1 MSRCPLTSPFD
12 LSPDFAVTDHENAPF
27 MRRIQTF
34 MRRSSP
40 FTTSQKQ
47 GMADFSARYLLPR
60 SRDGFKPEEIFG
72 RTAPLTVEIGFG
84 MGYSLAEMALAA
96 PERDF
101 VGIEIHEPGVA
112 QLCFELGTRN
122 IPNVRIL
129 DEDALEL
136 LEERFADH
144 SIDTVQLYFPDP
156 WPKAR
161 HHKRRFVNAANAALI
176 HRKLKKGG
184 LFHMATDWQNYAEW
198 MLEHM
203 EAAPGYENI
212 AGKGEYSPRPDFRPL
227 TKFENRGHRL
237 GHGVWDLMYKT
248 I

>member
-1 MSRCPLTSPFD
+1 MT
-12 LSPDFAVTDHENAPF
+12 ENADAPF

-40 FTTSQKQ
+40 FTATQKQ
-47 GMADFSARYLLPR
+47 GMAEFAPRFLLPR
-60 SRDGFKPEEIFG
+60 SREPFNAAEIFG
-72 RTAPLTVEIGFG
+72 REAPLTVEIGFG
-84 MGYSLAEMALAA
+84 MGYSLAEMAQAA
-96 PERDF
+96 PERNF

-112 QLCFELGTRN
+112 QLCYELGTRN
-122 IPNVRIL
+122 IANVRIL

-136 LEERFADH
+136 LALRFADA

-176 HRKLKKGG
+176 RRKLKTGG
-184 LFHMATDWQNYAEW
+184 LFHMATDWENYAEW

-203 EAAPGYENI
+203 EAAPGFENV
-212 AGKGEYSPRPDFRPL
+212 AGAGHYSPRPEFRPL
-227 TKFENRGHRL
+227 TKFEKRGHKL
-237 GHGVWDLMYKT
+237 GHGVWDLMYRAV
-248 I
+248 

>member
-1 MSRCPLTSPFD
+1 MTSM
-12 LSPDFAVTDHENAPF
+12 TDDTKTDAPF

-40 FTTSQKQ
+40 FTASQKQ

-60 SRDGFKPEEIFG
+60 SREPFNALQVFG
-72 RTAPLTVEIGFG
+72 REAPLTVEIGFG
-84 MGYSLAEMALAA
+84 MGYSLAEMAQAA

-112 QLCFELGTRN
+112 QLCFELGTRD

-136 LEERFADH
+136 LEHRFADG

-156 WPKAR
+156 WQKAR
-161 HHKRRFVNAANAALI
+161 HYKRRFVNAENAALI
-176 HRKLKKGG
+176 RRKLKTGG
-184 LFHMATDWQNYAEW
+184 VFHMATDWQNYAEW

-203 EAAPGYENI
+203 EAAPGYENM
-212 AGKGEYSPRPDFRPL
+212 AGKGLYSERPDYRPL
-227 TKFENRGHRL
+227 TKFEKRGQKL
-237 GHGVWDLMYKT
+237 GHGVWDLLYRAV
-248 I
+248 

>member
-1 MSRCPLTSPFD
+1 MTEN
-12 LSPDFAVTDHENAPF
+12 TNAPF

-47 GMADFSARYLLPR
+47 GMADFAPRFLLPR
-60 SRDGFKPEEIFG
+60 SREDFNATEVFG
-72 RTAPLTVEIGFG
+72 REAPLTVEIGFG
-84 MGYSLAEMALAA
+84 MGYSLAEMAEAA
-96 PERDF
+96 PERNF

-122 IPNVRIL
+122 IPNVRIM

-136 LEERFADH
+136 LEARFADG
-144 SIDTVQLYFPDP
+144 SIDIVQLYFPDP

-161 HHKRRFVNAANAALI
+161 HHKRRFVNATNAALI
-176 HRKLKKGG
+176 RRKLKPGG
-184 LFHMATDWQNYAEW
+184 LFHMATDWENYAEW

-203 EAAPGYENI
+203 EAAPGFENA
-212 AGKGEYSPRPDFRPL
+212 AGQGQYSPRPDFRPL
-227 TKFENRGHRL
+227 TKFEKRGHKL
-237 GHGVWDLMYKT
+237 GHGVWDLIYRA

>member
-1 MSRCPLTSPFD
+1 MSEPT
-12 LSPDFAVTDHENAPF
+12 PDAPF

-40 FTTSQKQ
+40 FTPTQKQ
-47 GMADFSARYLLPR
+47 GMAEFAPRFLLPR
-60 SRDGFKPEEIFG
+60 TRDAFDAVAVFG
-72 RTAPLTVEIGFG
+72 REAPLTVEIGFG
-84 MGYSLAEMALAA
+84 MGYSLADMAAAA
-96 PERDF
+96 PGRNF

-112 QLCFELGTRN
+112 QLSYELGTRH

-136 LEERFADH
+136 LEARFADG

-161 HHKRRFVNAANAALI
+161 HFKRRFVNAANAALI
-176 HRKLKKGG
+176 RRKLKRGG
-184 LFHMATDWQNYAEW
+184 LFHMATDWENYAEW

-203 EAAPGYENI
+203 EAAPGFENV
-212 AGKGEYSPRPDFRPL
+212 AGPGQFSPRPDFRPL
-227 TKFENRGHRL
+227 TKFEKRGHRL
-237 GHGVWDLMYKT
+237 GHGVWDLLYRAV
-248 I
+248 

>member
-1 MSRCPLTSPFD
+1 MTD
-12 LSPDFAVTDHENAPF
+12 ENKPDAPF

-47 GMADFSARYLLPR
+47 GMADYSARYLLPR
-60 SRDGFKPEEIFG
+60 SRGPLDVAAVFG
-72 RTAPLTVEIGFG
+72 REAPLTVEIGFG
-84 MGYSLAEMALAA
+84 MGYSLAEMAEAA
-96 PERDF
+96 PERNF
-101 VGIEIHEPGVA
+101 IGIEIHEPGVA

-122 IPNVRIL
+122 LPNVRIL

-136 LEERFADH
+136 LEMRFADG

-156 WPKAR
+156 WQKAR
-161 HHKRRFVNAANAALI
+161 HYKRRFVNAANAALI
-176 HRKLKKGG
+176 RRKLKAGG
-184 LFHMATDWQNYAEW
+184 IFHMATDWQNYAEW

-203 EAAPGYENI
+203 EVAPGYENL
-212 AGKGEYSPRPDFRPL
+212 AGTGRYSERPDYRPL
-227 TKFENRGHRL
+227 TKFEKRGQKL
-237 GHGVWDLMYKT
+237 GHGVWDLLYRA

>member
-1 MSRCPLTSPFD
+1 MSEHT
-12 LSPDFAVTDHENAPF
+12 PDTPF

-47 GMADFSARYLLPR
+47 GAAEFAPRFLLPR
-60 SRDGFKPEEIFG
+60 SRMPFNAAEVFG
-72 RTAPLTVEIGFG
+72 REAPLTVEIGFG
-84 MGYSLAEMALAA
+84 MGYTLAEMAEAD
-96 PERDF
+96 PGRNF
-101 VGIEIHEPGVA
+101 IGIEIHEPGVA

-136 LEERFADH
+136 LEARFADA

-161 HHKRRFVNAANAALI
+161 HFKRRFVNAANAALI
-176 HRKLKKGG
+176 RRKLKAGG
-184 LFHMATDWQNYAEW
+184 IFHMATDWENYAEW
-198 MLEHM
+198 MREHM
-203 EAAPGYENI
+203 EAAPGFENL
-212 AGKGEYSPRPDFRPL
+212 AGSGQFSPRPDFRPL
-227 TKFENRGHRL
+227 TKFEKRGHKL
-237 GHGVWDLMYKT
+237 GHGVWDLLYRAV
-248 I
+248 

>member
-1 MSRCPLTSPFD
+1 M
-12 LSPDFAVTDHENAPF
+12 TDTDNKPF

-47 GMADFSARYLLPR
+47 GIEEFAPRFLLPR
-60 SRDGFKPEEIFG
+60 SREAFDPKAVFG
-72 RTAPLTVEIGFG
+72 REAPLTVEVGFG
-84 MGYSLAEMALAA
+84 MGHTLAEMALAA

-122 IPNVRIL
+122 ISNVRIL

-136 LEERFADH
+136 LEQRFADD

-156 WPKAR
+156 WQKAR
-161 HHKRRFVNAANAALI
+161 HYKRRFVNHANAELI
-176 HRKLKKGG
+176 RRKLKTGG

-203 EAAPGYENI
+203 ETAPGYENV
-212 AGKGEYSPRPDFRPL
+212 AGKGTYHPRPDFRPL
-227 TKFENRGHRL
+227 TKFEARGHRA
-237 GHGVWDLMYKT
+237 GHGVWDLIYRKQ
-248 I
+248 

>member
-1 MSRCPLTSPFD
+1 MNDS
-12 LSPDFAVTDHENAPF
+12 SPDNTQPF

-47 GMADFSARYLLPR
+47 GMAEFADKFLLPR
-60 SRDGFKPEEIFG
+60 SRDLIHVAELFG
-72 RTAPLTVEIGFG
+72 RDAPLTVEIGFG
-84 MGYSLAEMALAA
+84 MGYSLADMAKAA
-96 PERDF
+96 PERNF
-101 VGIEIHEPGVA
+101 IGIEIHEPGIA
-112 QLCFELGTRN
+112 QLCFELGTQN
-122 IPNVRIL
+122 ISNVRIL

-136 LEERFADH
+136 LETRFNDH

-161 HHKRRFVNAANAALI
+161 HHKRRFVNHANAALI
-176 HRKLKKGG
+176 HKKLKLNGI
-184 LFHMATDWQNYAEW
+184 FHMATDWQAYAEW

-203 EAAPGYENI
+203 ESATGYENS
-212 AGKGEYSPRPDFRPL
+212 AGKNQYAPRPDFRPL
-227 TKFENRGHRL
+227 TKFEKRGHNL
-237 GHGVWDLMYKT
+237 GHGVWDLLYRA